1 MEEVVDEEIRAERF
15 KDQLRKIRE
24 RMLRDFDCGTLYDV
38 TRMLET
44 AGHIHLSGC
53 DRAGFDDLRRL
64 MSLVASHALKPL
76 VEELQDERCQAIIAI
91 EVEKV

>member
-1 MEEVVDEEIRAERF
+1 MENEQKRLVRTRAERM
-15 KDQLRKIRE
+15 IRIV
-24 RMLRDFDCGTLYDV
+24 GTLYDV

-44 AGHIHLSGC
+44 AGRIHLSGC